1 MASGCGDSRVWPYN
15 GSILGRHFVRW
26 PVSHS
31 KLFVAS
37 YRPLAFT
44 SGTKRPG

>member
-26 PVSHS
+26 HVSHS
-31 KLFVAS
+31 KLLVAS
-37 YRPLAFT
+37 YRPLSFT